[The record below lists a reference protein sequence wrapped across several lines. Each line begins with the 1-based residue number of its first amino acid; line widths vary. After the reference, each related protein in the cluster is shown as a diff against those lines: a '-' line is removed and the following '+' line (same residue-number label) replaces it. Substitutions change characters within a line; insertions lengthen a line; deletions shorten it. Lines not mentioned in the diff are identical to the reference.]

1 MEPALRL
8 DTARRLARETFRKL
22 RRSPG
27 FTLLALFTLAVAL
40 GANVAVFS
48 LVHGILV
55 QPLPYPES
63 DRLAGVWLRAPGLAP
78 GTFQLSEA
86 TYLLSR
92 ESDELF
98 DELGISRRLAVNVL
112 QDGEP
117 QRLEA
122 ARVTPSVLSVLGM
135 RPHLGRT
142 FTEAEQ
148 RPGEPPVT
156 ILSHDLWQGRFGG
169 ARGVLGESLV
179 VDGVAR
185 EIVGVAPPGFHY
197 PAPEVALWIPF
208 TLDPAAPDIGSF
220 SYTAVA
226 RLGDGVTF
234 EGATAGLTRAV
245 LGLPERFP
253 GEITRAMMEKIG
265 LRADVHPL
273 KEDVVEDVGEVLWV
287 LLGTVGLILLI
298 ACANVANL
306 FLVRAEGRNGETA
319 VRAALGAGRG
329 QLSGGYLM
337 ESTLLGLGAGGLGL
351 GLAEGAL
358 RVLRRYPPENLPRLQ
373 EIGLTGPVLLF
384 ALAVSL
390 AAGLLFGLV
399 PVARLRLDRLAVVLK
414 EGGRAT
420 TEGRERYRL
429 RGALVVA
436 QVALALVLLAGSGLM
451 VRTWLEL
458 RNVEPGFRPRGALT
472 LRLSLPEADYPE
484 ATHTAGF
491 YRGLLERVRAL
502 PAVTEAGAAAALP
515 LGNSSRSGTAFEDHP
530 LGPDEIP
537 PLIRNTLVTE
547 GYFDAMGI
555 PLLAGRTFEPGDAE
569 RRTGAAVVNRALAER
584 FWPGENPLG
593 KRLRGWDDEGR
604 GDPWYTVVGVVGDV
618 RSEGL
623 DREAPAEIFYPV
635 LGPLRA
641 REGGPEE
648 PRFQEPWTARSMDL
662 VVRADGDPMALA
674 DAVRARIR
682 ELDPHLPMVGVELLE
697 RKLDASLARTAF
709 TLVMLLL
716 AAAVALLLGTVG
728 LYGVIAYAVARR
740 RRELGVRMA
749 LGARRRDVGGL
760 VIRQSVVL
768 GAMGVAL
775 GLVAAVA
782 TLRLLETL
790 LYGVGAAD
798 PVTLAAASAVL
809 LAISV
814 AAAWLPAHRAAS
826 TEPQEILRGE

>member
-1 MEPALRL
+1 MDPLR
-8 DTARRLARETFRKL
+8 RMIRETFRKL

-40 GANVAVFS
+40 GANIAVFS
-48 LVHGILV
+48 LVHGILI
-55 QPLPYPES
+55 QPLPYPEA
-63 DRLAGVWLRAPGLAP
+63 DRLAGVWLLAPGLAP
-78 GTFQLSEA
+78 DSFKLSEA

-92 ESDELF
+92 EADELF
-98 DELGISRRLAVNVL
+98 DELGISRRMRVNVL
-112 QDGEP
+112 GDGEP
-117 QRLEA
+117 ERLEA
-122 ARVTPSVLSVLGM
+122 ARVTPSVLSVLSLKP
-135 RPHLGRT
+135 RLGRT

-148 RPGEPPVT
+148 RPGGPPVT
-156 ILSHDLWQGRFGG
+156 ILSHELWQRRFGG
-169 ARGVLGESLV
+169 DPDVVGKTLT

-185 EIVGVAPPGFHY
+185 EIVGVTPLRFDY

-208 TLDPAAPDIGSF
+208 VIDPAAPDVGNF

-226 RLGDGVTF
+226 RLRAGVTF
-234 EGATAGLTRAV
+234 ERATAGLTQAV

-253 GEITRAMMEKIG
+253 GEITREMMERIG
-265 LRADVHPL
+265 LQAEVHPL
-273 KEDVVEDVGEVLWV
+273 KEDVVENVGEVLWV

-306 FLVRAEGRNGETA
+306 FLVRAEERTGEVA

-329 QLSGGYLM
+329 QLSGGFLI
-337 ESTLLGLGAGGLGL
+337 ESTTLGLLAGGLGVA
-351 GLAEGAL
+351 LAEGAL
-358 RVLRRYPPENLPRLQ
+358 RVLRAYPPENLPRLA
-373 EIGLTGPVLLF
+373 EIGLTGPVLWF
-384 ALAVSL
+384 ALGISL

-414 EGGRAT
+414 EGGRAA
-420 TEGRERYRL
+420 TEGRERHRL

-472 LRLSLPEADYPE
+472 LRLSLPAADYPE
-484 ATHTAGF
+484 ATATAGF
-491 YRGLLERVRAL
+491 YQTLLERVRAL
-502 PAVTEAGAAAALP
+502 PGVTEAGAAAALP
-515 LGNSSRSGTAFEDHP
+515 LGPSSRSGTTFEDHP
-530 LGPDEIP
+530 LEPDEIP
-537 PLIRNTLVTE
+537 PLIRNTLVTAD
-547 GYFDAMGI
+547 YFEAMGI
-555 PLLAGRTFEPGDAE
+555 PLLAGRTFEPADAV
-569 RRTGAAVVNRALAER
+569 RRTGAAVVSRTLAER
-584 FWPGENPLG
+584 FWPGESPLG

-604 GDPWYTVVGVVGDV
+604 GDPWFTVVGVVGDV

-623 DREAPAEIFYPV
+623 DREPPAEIFYPV
-635 LGPLRA
+635 LGPLRERDA
-641 REGGPEE
+641 GPE
-648 PRFQEPWTARSMDL
+648 EPWTARSMDL
-662 VVRADGDPMALA
+662 VLRTEGDPMALTE
-674 DAVRARIR
+674 AVRASIR
-682 ELDPHLPMVGVELLE
+682 ELDPNMPVVDVELLE

-749 LGARRRDVGGL
+749 LGARRWDVGRL
-760 VIRQSVVL
+760 VIRQSLVL
-768 GAMGVAL
+768 GAIGVAL

-790 LYGVGAAD
+790 LYGVDAAD
-798 PVTLAAASAVL
+798 PLTLAPASAAL
-809 LAISV
+809 LAISG

>member
-1 MEPALRL
+1 M
-8 DTARRLARETFRKL
+8 DTVSIDTVRHLVRETLRKL

-27 FTLLALFTLAVAL
+27 FTFLALFTLAVAL

-48 LVHGILV
+48 LVHGILL
-55 QPLPYPES
+55 QPLPYPEA

-78 GTFQLSEA
+78 ETFQLSEA

-98 DELGISRRLAVNVL
+98 DELGISRRIRVNVL
-112 QDGEP
+112 GDGEP
-117 QRLEA
+117 ERLEA
-122 ARVTPSVLSVLGM
+122 VRVTPSVLSVLSL
-135 RPHLGRT
+135 RPHHGRT

-148 RPGEPPVT
+148 RPGGAPVT
-156 ILSHDLWQGRFGG
+156 ILSHDLWQRRFGG
-169 ARGVLGESLV
+169 DPGVLGETLT
-179 VDGVAR
+179 VDGVPR

-208 TLDPAAPDIGSF
+208 VIDPAAPDIGNF

-226 RLGDGVTF
+226 RLRDGVTF
-234 EGATAGLTRAV
+234 ERAAAGLTRAV

-265 LRADVHPL
+265 LKAEVHPL

-306 FLVRAEGRNGETA
+306 FLVRAEERTGEMA

-329 QLSGGYLM
+329 RLSTGFLL
-337 ESTLLGLGAGGLGL
+337 ESSVLGLAAGGLGL
-351 GLAEGAL
+351 VLAEGAL
-358 RVLRRYPPENLPRLQ
+358 RVLRLYPPENLPRLE

-384 ALAVSL
+384 ALAISL

-399 PVARLRLDRLAVVLK
+399 PVARLRLDRLAAVLK

-420 TEGRERYRL
+420 TEGRERHRL

-458 RNVEPGFRPRGALT
+458 RDVEPGFRPRGALT
-472 LRLSLPEADYPE
+472 LRLSLPDADYPE
-484 ATHTAGF
+484 ATRTARF
-491 YRGLLERVRAL
+491 YQALIERVRAL
-502 PAVTEAGAAAALP
+502 PGVTAVGAAGALP

-537 PLIRNTLVTE
+537 PLIRNTLVTAD
-547 GYFDAMGI
+547 YFEAMGI
-555 PLLAGRTFEPGDAE
+555 PLLAGRTFEPADAV
-569 RRTGAAVVNRALAER
+569 RRSGAAVVNRALAER

-604 GDPWYTVVGVVGDV
+604 GDPWFTVVGVVGDV
-618 RSEGL
+618 RAEGL
-623 DREAPAEIFYPV
+623 DKEPPVEIFYPV
-635 LGPLRA
+635 LGPLLD
-641 REGGPEE
+641 REGGP
-648 PRFQEPWTARSMDL
+648 QEPWTARSMDL
-662 VVRADGDPMALA
+662 VVRTEGDPMALT

-682 ELDPHLPMVGVELLE
+682 ELDPNLPVANVELLE
-697 RKLDASLARTAF
+697 RRLDASLARTAF

-749 LGARRRDVGGL
+749 LGARRWDVGRL
-760 VIRQSVVL
+760 VIRQSLVL
-768 GAMGVAL
+768 GAIGVAL
-775 GLVAAVA
+775 GLVAATV

-790 LYGVGAAD
+790 LYGVETAD
-798 PVTLAAASAVL
+798 PVTLAAASALL
-809 LAISV
+809 LAVSV

-826 TEPQEILRGE
+826 TEPQEILRRE